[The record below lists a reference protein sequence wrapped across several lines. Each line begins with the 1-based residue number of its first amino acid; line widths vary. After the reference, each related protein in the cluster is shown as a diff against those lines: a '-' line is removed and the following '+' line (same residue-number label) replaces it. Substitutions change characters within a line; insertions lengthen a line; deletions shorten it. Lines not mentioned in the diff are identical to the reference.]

1 MEVFREMPDFFLDVP
16 VPPKLDLAAA
26 PSQLFQVPQTPSASS
41 SLYRSISLP
50 SRKRS
55 RFESGERRP
64 FYDSPVDLPS
74 PAPLVNTDYHLADGG
89 EYNHQ
94 QQPYYHQ
101 QFSRGP
107 WLVRRENPAEV
118 DYRPSRYRDHPLP
131 APLDVSIESL
141 TPSEV
146 SGPSR
151 KRNRRDS
158 NLPSSP
164 KRTIHDEKNSNPSQS
179 EPVSWSRAV
188 FNVVGKVWDFCWSGA
203 FRGFY
208 AGGGR
213 GYSMGV
219 DSGSRT
225 QPGESW
231 QPPVST
237 EKENYMTSN
246 DATHQ
251 RDGSLPVP
259 GRFPK
264 DEIQQ
269 NWVMVQEDTQDGF
282 LQVVSPSPVIARRV
296 TRRHGVVPS
305 HTRRRSG
312 VTMPR
317 SGKKIMPSTPTRSQF
332 SSPAKPRESP
342 VSVETQRYVARMRRM
357 EREED
362 ASLQRLNE
370 QLQAMIKEGKQALGT
385 RVEVDDLDLDD
396 DY

>member
-1 MEVFREMPDFFLDVP
+1 MPDFFLDSP

-64 FYDSPVDLPS
+64 FTVDLSS
-74 PAPLVNTDYHLADGG
+74 PAPLVNADYDLAGGG
-89 EYNHQ
+89 EYNYQ

-107 WLVRRENPAEV
+107 WLVRREDPAEV
-118 DYRPSRYRDHPLP
+118 DYRPSRYRDHPLA
-131 APLDVSIESL
+131 APLDVSVESL
-141 TPSEV
+141 TPSEAC
-146 SGPSR
+146 GHSR

-158 NLPSSP
+158 NLPSNP
-164 KRTIHDEKNSNPSQS
+164 RQPTHDEKNSNPSQS

-188 FNVVGKVWDFCWSGA
+188 FNVVGKVLDFCWSGA

-213 GYSMGV
+213 GYSMES
-219 DSGSRT
+219 DSGSGTR
-225 QPGESW
+225 PESW
-231 QPPVST
+231 QPPVCT
-237 EKENYMTSN
+237 EKENDVTL
-246 DATHQ
+246 DDVTHQ
-251 RDGSLPVP
+251 RDGSFPVP

-269 NWVMVQEDTQDGF
+269 NWVMVHEDAQDGF
-282 LQVVSPSPVIARRV
+282 LKVVSPSPVTARRV
-296 TRRHGVVPS
+296 GRRHGVVPS

-317 SGKKIMPSTPTRSQF
+317 SGKRIMPSTPTRSQF

-385 RVEVDDLDLDD
+385 RVEVDDLDLDE

>member
-1 MEVFREMPDFFLDVP
+1 MPDFFLDSP

-64 FYDSPVDLPS
+64 LTVDLAS
-74 PAPLVNTDYHLADGG
+74 PAPLVNTDYHLAGGG
-89 EYNHQ
+89 EYNYQ
-94 QQPYYHQ
+94 QQPYYHR

-107 WLVRRENPAEV
+107 WLVRREDPAEV
-118 DYRPSRYRDHPLP
+118 DYRPSRYRGHPLP
-131 APLDVSIESL
+131 APLDVSVESL
-141 TPSEV
+141 TPSEGY
-146 SGPSR
+146 GPSR

-164 KRTIHDEKNSNPSQS
+164 RQPTHDEKNSNPSQS
-179 EPVSWSRAV
+179 DPVSWSRAV

-213 GYSMGV
+213 GYSMGS
-219 DSGSRT
+219 DSGSR
-225 QPGESW
+225 PRHESW
-231 QPPVST
+231 QPPVHS
-237 EKENYMTSN
+237 EKENDMTL
-246 DATHQ
+246 DDVTHQ
-251 RDGSLPVP
+251 RDGSFPVP

-269 NWVMVQEDTQDGF
+269 NWVMVHEDAQDGF
-282 LQVVSPSPVIARRV
+282 LQVVSPSPVTARRV
-296 TRRHGVVPS
+296 SRRHGVVPS

-317 SGKKIMPSTPTRSQF
+317 SGKRIMPSTPTRSQF

-385 RVEVDDLDLDD
+385 RVEVDDLDLDE